1 MTAAGTP
8 STARPMDG
16 PLLSRL
22 YQMGIVKR
30 DGEINVE
37 NMRLFTRIYAAQFY
51 YNLCDSYA
59 KSTVGTVL
67 ASFDELSGRKDYK
80 GIYLFL
86 SLQYDQQAAA
96 DGRIIVARI
105 SAYMLYQH
113 LGTIYGEAVG
123 LRIKSAY
130 VLPVNISIY
139 SPEGAESGQFPGDFH
154 RADVSGVPYFITIL
168 KVFQVFVIPKCMSI
182 R

>member
-86 SLQYDQQAAA
+86 SLQYDQLRKPLPDPVWWLMGSPKALKIFGPMR
-96 DGRIIVARI
+96 DFG
-105 SAYMLYQH
+105 S
-113 LGTIYGEAVG
+113 GTGVC
-123 LRIKSAY
+123 
-130 VLPVNISIY
+130 
-139 SPEGAESGQFPGDFH
+139 GQFC
-154 RADVSGVPYFITIL
+154 SGAL
-168 KVFQVFVIPKCMSI
+168 L
-182 R
+182 

>member
-1 MTAAGTP
+1 
-8 STARPMDG
+8 
-16 PLLSRL
+16 
-22 YQMGIVKR
+22 
-30 DGEINVE
+30 
-37 NMRLFTRIYAAQFY
+37 MRMSADKKL
-51 YNLCDSYA
+51 
-59 KSTVGTVL
+59 
-67 ASFDELSGRKDYK
+67 GR
-80 GIYLFL
+80 FH
-86 SLQYDQQAAA
+86 QQAAA

-130 VLPVNISIY
+130 VLPVNVSIY
-139 SPEGAESGQFPGDFH
+139 CPEGAESGQFPGDFH

>member
-59 KSTVGTVL
+59 NRLLAQCWPLLMNCQGERTIRASTFSV
-67 ASFDELSGRKDYK
+67 
-80 GIYLFL
+80 
-86 SLQYDQQAAA
+86 AA
-96 DGRIIVARI
+96 V
-105 SAYMLYQH
+105 
-113 LGTIYGEAVG
+113 
-123 LRIKSAY
+123 
-130 VLPVNISIY
+130 
-139 SPEGAESGQFPGDFH
+139 
-154 RADVSGVPYFITIL
+154 
-168 KVFQVFVIPKCMSI
+168 
-182 R
+182 

>member
-67 ASFDELSGRKDYK
+67 ASFDELSGRKDYT
-80 GIYLFL
+80 GI
-86 SLQYDQQAAA
+86 A
-96 DGRIIVARI
+96 D
-105 SAYMLYQH
+105 H
-113 LGTIYGEAVG
+113 
-123 LRIKSAY
+123 
-130 VLPVNISIY
+130 
-139 SPEGAESGQFPGDFH
+139 
-154 RADVSGVPYFITIL
+154 
-168 KVFQVFVIPKCMSI
+168 QV
-182 R
+182 

>member
-37 NMRLFTRIYAAQFY
+37 NRRLFTRIYAAQFY

-86 SLQYDQQAAA
+86 SLQYDQLRKPLPDPVWWLMGSPKALKIFSIGFVESLTEVFREEESYVQADDRNA
-96 DGRIIVARI
+96 
-105 SAYMLYQH
+105 Q
-113 LGTIYGEAVG
+113 
-123 LRIKSAY
+123 
-130 VLPVNISIY
+130 
-139 SPEGAESGQFPGDFH
+139 
-154 RADVSGVPYFITIL
+154 
-168 KVFQVFVIPKCMSI
+168 
-182 R
+182 

>member
-59 KSTVGTVL
+59 GFGVL
-67 ASFDELSGRKDYK
+67 TEPAGPN
-80 GIYLFL
+80 
-86 SLQYDQQAAA
+86 A
-96 DGRIIVARI
+96 
-105 SAYMLYQH
+105 
-113 LGTIYGEAVG
+113 
-123 LRIKSAY
+123 
-130 VLPVNISIY
+130 
-139 SPEGAESGQFPGDFH
+139 
-154 RADVSGVPYFITIL
+154 
-168 KVFQVFVIPKCMSI
+168 
-182 R
+182 

>member
-51 YNLCDSYA
+51 YNLCDS
-59 KSTVGTVL
+59 
-67 ASFDELSGRKDYK
+67 
-80 GIYLFL
+80 
-86 SLQYDQQAAA
+86 
-96 DGRIIVARI
+96 
-105 SAYMLYQH
+105 
-113 LGTIYGEAVG
+113 
-123 LRIKSAY
+123 
-130 VLPVNISIY
+130 
-139 SPEGAESGQFPGDFH
+139 
-154 RADVSGVPYFITIL
+154 
-168 KVFQVFVIPKCMSI
+168 
-182 R
+182 

>member
-22 YQMGIVKR
+22 YQMG
-30 DGEINVE
+30 
-37 NMRLFTRIYAAQFY
+37 IYAAQFY

-67 ASFDELSGRKDYK
+67 ASFDELSGRMDYK

-86 SLQYDQQAAA
+86 SLQYDQLRKPLPDPVLWLMGSPKALKIFSIGFVESLTEVFREEESYVQADDRNA
-96 DGRIIVARI
+96 
-105 SAYMLYQH
+105 Q
-113 LGTIYGEAVG
+113 
-123 LRIKSAY
+123 
-130 VLPVNISIY
+130 
-139 SPEGAESGQFPGDFH
+139 
-154 RADVSGVPYFITIL
+154 
-168 KVFQVFVIPKCMSI
+168 
-182 R
+182 

>member
-67 ASFDELSGRKDYK
+67 ASFDELSGRMDYK

-86 SLQYDQQAAA
+86 SLQYDQLRKPLPDPVWWLMGSPKALKIFSIGFVESLTEVFREEESYVQADDRNAQ
-96 DGRIIVARI
+96 
-105 SAYMLYQH
+105 L
-113 LGTIYGEAVG
+113 
-123 LRIKSAY
+123 
-130 VLPVNISIY
+130 
-139 SPEGAESGQFPGDFH
+139 
-154 RADVSGVPYFITIL
+154 
-168 KVFQVFVIPKCMSI
+168 
-182 R
+182 